1 MKQIKI
7 NILLKL
13 KIRIIIYTLVFI
25 SLLGYN
31 ISRFV
36 FNEPIDVLTNY
47 GKLIYEPS
55 LSHEAIILMIG
66 RGVIM
71 YSILLICVFTI
82 IEGILKFTVNYKN
95 LFKIFAILFALL
107 AILEMYWE
115 RNYLSLIN
123 LISN

>member
-25 SLLGYN
+25 SLLGSN

-55 LSHEAIILMIG
+55 LSHEDVILMIG

-95 LFKIFAILFALL
+95 LFKTFAILFVLL

>member
-25 SLLGYN
+25 SLLGSN

-82 IEGILKFTVNYKN
+82 IEGILKFTVNCKN
-95 LFKIFAILFALL
+95 LFKIFAILFVLL

>member
-13 KIRIIIYTLVFI
+13 KIRVIIYTLVFI
-25 SLLGYN
+25 SLLGSN

-47 GKLIYEPS
+47 GKLTFIPS
-55 LSHEAIILMIG
+55 LSHEDVILMIG
-66 RGVIM
+66 RGAIM
-71 YSILLICVFTI
+71 YSILLICVFTGI
-82 IEGILKFTVNYKN
+82 VAILKLTVNCKN
-95 LFKIFAILFALL
+95 LFNTFAILFVLL